1 MRPAS
6 FVMGS
11 LALVLAAGCAAQP
24 MTRER
29 AARLCADEARQ
40 ADGISGRVGIGAG
53 SEGGAAEGRL
63 TITSDIF
70 APRSEQ
76 DAMEACIARRMAG
89 DYRPPRRAGL
99 TVALEGD
106 L

>member
-1 MRPAS
+1 MS
-6 FVMGS
+6 LVMGS
-11 LALVLAAGCAAQP
+11 LALVVAAGCAAQP

-70 APRSEQ
+70 DPQSEQ
-76 DAMEACIARRMAG
+76 EALESCIARRMAG
-89 DYRPPRRAGL
+89 DYRPPRRTGL
-99 TVALEGD
+99 TVALEGE

>member
-1 MRPAS
+1 
-6 FVMGS
+6 
-11 LALVLAAGCAAQP
+11 

-76 DAMEACIARRMAG
+76 DALEACIARRMAG
-89 DYRPPRRAGL
+89 NYRPPRRAGL